1 MNSAAKP
8 SRPQRAAVIPCSEV
22 GFDTDAARRILPL
35 VIRLD
40 RRLSILERMP
50 AVLRDASAEPPDA
63 EWRTT
68 HRTGRAASFLHKV
81 GMVVEGP
88 EARLIEDLPGDAP
101 FRLRMPGQ
109 GTPSVTHR
117 QRILAARRNVGIAL
131 DTLRSMLDGHHA
143 ITADDARA
151 VARHLARTM
160 RDDRHHEA
168 GDTTIA
174 TLSGLSSL
182 AVIRSTGTPPP
193 HDVLAS
199 ITALG
204 QGRRGPLDHW
214 LVRTQVKLVMVAE
227 TRDRLALSD
236 IWAAHVPDRDDPMT
250 ALRDAAAEARL
261 RTVAHALG
269 CDPA

>member
-1 MNSAAKP
+1 MNSAP
-8 SRPQRAAVIPCSEV
+8 EPRRPERAAVIPCPED
-22 GFDTDAARRILPL
+22 GFDMDSARRILPL
-35 VIRLD
+35 VLRLD
-40 RRLSILERMP
+40 RRLSFLGRMP
-50 AVLRDASAEPPDA
+50 AILRDASAEPPDA

-68 HRTGRAASFLHKV
+68 HRTGRAASIIHR
-81 GMVVEGP
+81 MEIVVEGP
-88 EARLIEDLPGDAP
+88 EARLIEDLSGDAP

-109 GTPSVTHR
+109 GVPSVTHR

-131 DTLRSMLDGHHA
+131 DTLRSMLDGRPA
-143 ITADDARA
+143 ISADDARA

-160 RDDRHHEA
+160 RDARHHEA

-174 TLSGLSSL
+174 TLSGLSSVT
-182 AVIRSTGTPPP
+182 AVRFTGTPPP

-199 ITALG
+199 ITGLG
-204 QGRRGPLDHW
+204 HTHRGLPDHW
-214 LVRTQVKLVMVAE
+214 LARTKARLVVVSA
-227 TRDRLALSD
+227 TGDGLALSD
-236 IWAAHVPDRDDPMT
+236 TWAAHVPDRDDPMT